1 MHWDSPFPHPPCPQK
16 IEERWMVSTQRNWM
30 RCIDH
35 IRCCSQLHHHH
46 SAKTSI
52 NAIWKTSSSYTDAKS
67 LPFGQS
73 CKQNISCM
81 QFVLIEISQKHKVI
95 NNMKWPKPVELC
107 GNLQMNLECCSH
119 HVCLLLMSHFLFLIS
134 KRSWGAMCLAW
145 LVPEQWTNGTTIIKY
160 EVDAS
165 SQTVRRSVQRGTNLI
180 LCNLTSTEAKLE
192 CVFPVPKL

>member
-1 MHWDSPFPHPPCPQK
+1 MHWDSPFPPPTLSP
-16 IEERWMVSTQRNWM
+16 ENRERWMVSTQRNWM

-35 IRCCSQLHHHH
+35 IWCCSQLHHHH

-119 HVCLLLMSHFLFLIS
+119 HVCLLLMSHFSVSHQRRFM
-134 KRSWGAMCLAW
+134 RCLVLG
-145 LVPEQWTNGTTIIKY
+145 LVGSRT
-160 EVDAS
+160 VDKWY
-165 SQTVRRSVQRGTNLI
+165 NHYKI
-180 LCNLTSTEAKLE
+180 
-192 CVFPVPKL
+192 